1 MNQSLGAPFEAAF
14 RESTSAAGSANLGRV
29 EILRMVGPVVQPL
42 QMVETIM
49 IAVLTVKSGPESLNG
64 LEFKT
69 KPVERMKLY
78 FWLHAVYF

>member
-14 RESTSAAGSANLGRV
+14 RESTSAAGSANPGRV

-42 QMVETIM
+42 QRVETIM
-49 IAVLTVKSGPESLNG
+49 IAVLMIKSGLESLNG

-69 KPVERMKLY
+69 KPVEMMKLY